1 MALATNGGG
10 SGRRPPASNGGGDV
24 VPAESSW
31 QVHRLWG
38 FMPVTFWVY
47 VYKVHRC
54 PSSIS
59 HNWEFCPY
67 AHPGERVRRRD
78 PRRFRYLG
86 VACPDYRDEHT
97 AACARGRRCRY
108 AHGHLELWL
117 HPKRF
122 RTRMCDAGSECPRS
136 ICFHAHSPAQLRRED
151 DQVPPFPFVSRVP
164 PNIIDI
170 HQRHHV
176 LRLRVV
182 VDVDEGGASSATSSS
197 TPVAASLASSSSVEL
212 SDGSSIYVEIS
223 ISSVQED
230 SDSDDGL
237 PDLGSLA
244 DMLERLVTE

>member
-1 MALATNGGG
+1 
-10 SGRRPPASNGGGDV
+10 
-24 VPAESSW
+24 
-31 QVHRLWG
+31 
-38 FMPVTFWVY
+38 MPVTFWVY

-59 HNWEFCPY
+59 HDWEFCPY

-86 VACPDYRDEHT
+86 VACPDYRDEPT
-97 AACARGRRCRY
+97 AGGDASPPPSCARGRRCRY
-108 AHGHLELWL
+108 AHGHYELWL

-136 ICFHAHSPAQLRRED
+136 ICFHAHSPAELRRED
-151 DQVPPFPFVSRVP
+151 DPVPPFPFLPRVP
-164 PNIIDI
+164 PNTIDI
-170 HQRHHV
+170 RQRHHV

-182 VDVDEGGASSATSSS
+182 VDVDDEGASSATSSS
-197 TPVAASLASSSSVEL
+197 SSSTPVAAPLASSSVEL
-212 SDGSSIYVEIS
+212 SDGSSISVEIS
-223 ISSVQED
+223 ISSGVQED

-237 PDLGSLA
+237 PDWGSLV